1 MASALLHGLV
11 MLIEGGGG
19 GELVPHFQCKAALV
33 QILTT
38 DSFSSTFKST

>member
-11 MLIEGGGG
+11 MLIEGGG